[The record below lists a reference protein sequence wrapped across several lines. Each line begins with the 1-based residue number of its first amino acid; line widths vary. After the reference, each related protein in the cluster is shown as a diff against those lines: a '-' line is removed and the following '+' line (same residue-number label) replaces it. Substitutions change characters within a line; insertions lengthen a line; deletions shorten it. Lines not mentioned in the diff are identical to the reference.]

1 MKQKV
6 LIVTKFYYRR
16 GGDCIYALNL
26 ERLLREQGHDTA
38 IFAMQ
43 YSENEASE
51 WSRYWPAEVSFG
63 GGAAAKLKAVG
74 RTLGMGEV
82 KKHFR
87 EILDEFKPDVVHLN
101 NIHSYLSPV
110 VAGMARK
117 RGIRVVWTLHDYKLL
132 CPAYSCL
139 RDGKACELC
148 FDGKMPVLRTRCMKG
163 SAAASAIALM
173 EAWRWNRK
181 RLERDTDRFICPS
194 GFMRTKMEQ
203 GHFNPE
209 KLTVLCNFIA
219 PEMLAA
225 YRDIDPAKASENN
238 RDYYCY
244 IGRLSAEKGVR
255 TLLEAASTLPYRL
268 VVTGDGPLS
277 DELRERYS
285 KYPNIE
291 FTGRLDSDGVRTLLS
306 HAKASVLPSE
316 WYENNP
322 LGVIESFCAGVP
334 VVGAAIGGIPELVT
348 EERGITFDSG
358 NAESLRR
365 AITEV
370 HEKAFDHAAIQQKA
384 LKEFSPAGYYS
395 RLIKIYEG

>member
-26 ERLLREQGHDTA
+26 ERMLREHGHETA
-38 IFAMQ
+38 IFAMD
-43 YSENEASE
+43 YGENETSE
-51 WSRYWPAEVSFG
+51 WSGYWPSEVNFG
-63 GGAAAKLKAVG
+63 GGAGAKVKAVK
-74 RTLGMGEV
+74 RTLGMGDV
-82 KKHFR
+82 KAQFAR
-87 EILDEFKPDVVHLN
+87 LLDDFKPDVVHLN

-110 VAGMARK
+110 VGAMAHQ

-139 RDGKACELC
+139 RDGKPCELC
-148 FDGKMPVLRTRCMKG
+148 FHGKLPVLKTRCMKG

-181 RLERDTDRFICPS
+181 RLQRDTDRFICPS

-203 GHFNPE
+203 GYFNPE

-225 YRDIDPAKASENN
+225 YRDIDPAKASDGD

-306 HAKASVLPSE
+306 HAKVSVLPSE

-322 LGVIESFCAGVP
+322 LGIIESFCAGTP
-334 VVGAAIGGIPELVT
+334 VAGAAIGGIPELVT
-348 EERGITFDSG
+348 DGRGVTFESG
-358 NAESLRR
+358 NTESLKA
-365 AITEV
+365 AITLAW
-370 HEKAFDHAAIQQKA
+370 EKPWDNAAIQRQA
-384 LKEFSPAGYYS
+384 LDEFSPERYYG
-395 RLIKIYEG
+395 RLSEIYG